1 MMFNKQYKKLM
12 ISLVGFITLT
22 FVIHIFNS
30 SSPTKSP
37 DLSLFQAQQLQTP
50 GFLPT
55 NKKAVQIISDFTVLK
70 CNIYSKCNV
79 PKGYIQL
86 FPSLN
91 YYHNSKIKTDYYLI
105 IKLLSIDQTTKIIT
119 DVTTTNKNDNDNSDS
134 SSSSYEEII
143 IEPGKLSLYKKTQ
156 MVNVD
161 QPIDDKLPILRS
173 IDVLFGNNDL
183 IDSRPHHKSLHLSN
197 SESMHTILSLN
208 MMTLIDQNDL
218 QEIHQQTINL
228 RNSQLIE
235 TMNKK
240 YKIMQLSDLHF
251 GQDLGRC
258 DDTNTS
264 SGGGGDGDGDGDGD
278 EHVDEFKCSS
288 DLKTLKFIEKSI
300 QEENPDLIVITGDL
314 IDIHRSID
322 YKSILLKSLQPI
334 LAHKIKFI
342 YTFGDEIKDQLTKI
356 SIIQFLSTLPNCLNT
371 VPQEVI
377 EDNNNNNNN
386 KMHGITNYNFQIKQK
401 SSTPSSSS
409 SISVTVLDS
418 EDHLIDD
425 SQMTYLY
432 RINNELLNDYKLL
445 FFHYP
450 LPQFRPKGKFKIV
463 GSYNEKHEL
472 DRKTKLKFHDD
483 IISCGYNVIS
493 VGHEHE
499 NDACLLSSSSSSS
512 SSSSNSDKSIW
523 LCYNSIT
530 GDSGITKL
538 DKQYVRKLRL
548 FEIDFEKNRILS
560 WKRKE
565 IDNQPFDYQLIYEKP
580 QKKEKEK

>member
-1 MMFNKQYKKLM
+1 
-12 ISLVGFITLT
+12 
-22 FVIHIFNS
+22 
-30 SSPTKSP
+30 
-37 DLSLFQAQQLQTP
+37 
-50 GFLPT
+50 
-55 NKKAVQIISDFTVLK
+55 
-70 CNIYSKCNV
+70 
-79 PKGYIQL
+79 
-86 FPSLN
+86 
-91 YYHNSKIKTDYYLI
+91 
-105 IKLLSIDQTTKIIT
+105 
-119 DVTTTNKNDNDNSDS
+119 
-134 SSSSYEEII
+134 
-143 IEPGKLSLYKKTQ
+143 
-156 MVNVD
+156 
-161 QPIDDKLPILRS
+161 
-173 IDVLFGNNDL
+173 
-183 IDSRPHHKSLHLSN
+183 
-197 SESMHTILSLN
+197 
-208 MMTLIDQNDL
+208 
-218 QEIHQQTINL
+218 
-228 RNSQLIE
+228 
-235 TMNKK
+235 
-240 YKIMQLSDLHF
+240 
-251 GQDLGRC
+251 
-258 DDTNTS
+258 
-264 SGGGGDGDGDGDGD
+264 
-278 EHVDEFKCSS
+278 
-288 DLKTLKFIEKSI
+288 
-300 QEENPDLIVITGDL
+300 
-314 IDIHRSID
+314 
-322 YKSILLKSLQPI
+322 
-334 LAHKIKFI
+334 
-342 YTFGDEIKDQLTKI
+342 
-356 SIIQFLSTLPNCLNT
+356 
-371 VPQEVI
+371 
-377 EDNNNNNNN
+377 
-386 KMHGITNYNFQIKQK
+386 MHGITNYNFQIKQK

-512 SSSSNSDKSIW
+512 NSDKSIW